1 VAVKPNSGN
10 DGLSLIARTEYI
22 MAKKQHTK
30 TEAGS
35 ASSTS
40 GDLTKPPSKANMPLG
55 ESRSLSS
62 GITATTQND
71 SQKTLTSAKLEELRS
86 RIGLVAGA
94 LADWQTAGGLV
105 AIKNMTGTLASGR
118 TVKACR
124 VVLAVDGYQLYV
136 KMTPDG
142 LDFDLVAE

>member
-1 VAVKPNSGN
+1 
-10 DGLSLIARTEYI
+10 
-22 MAKKQHTK
+22 MAKKPHTR
-30 TEAGS
+30 TGTGS
-35 ASSTS
+35 ASSTLD
-40 GDLTKPPSKANMPLG
+40 DLTKPLSKDSMPLG
-55 ESRSLSS
+55 ASTSLSS
-62 GITATTQND
+62 GTTATTQTD
-71 SQKTLTSAKLEELRS
+71 SPETLKNARLEELRS

-124 VVLAVDGYQLYV
+124 VVLAVDGYQLSV

>member
-1 VAVKPNSGN
+1 
-10 DGLSLIARTEYI
+10 
-22 MAKKQHTK
+22 MAKKPLTR
-30 TEAGS
+30 TGTGS
-35 ASSTS
+35 ASSILDGS
-40 GDLTKPPSKANMPLG
+40 TKPPCKDSMPLG
-55 ESRSLSS
+55 ASKSLSS
-62 GITATTQND
+62 GTTATTQTD
-71 SQKTLTSAKLEELRS
+71 SQKTLTNARLEELRS

-124 VVLAVDGYQLYV
+124 VVLAVDGYQLSV

>member
-1 VAVKPNSGN
+1 
-10 DGLSLIARTEYI
+10 
-22 MAKKQHTK
+22 
-30 TEAGS
+30 
-35 ASSTS
+35 
-40 GDLTKPPSKANMPLG
+40 MPLG
-55 ESRSLSS
+55 ASKSLSS
-62 GITATTQND
+62 GITATTQSD
-71 SQKTLTSAKLEELRS
+71 SQKTLTNVRLEELRS

-124 VVLAVDGYQLYV
+124 VVLAVDGYQLSV

-142 LDFDLVAE
+142 QDFDLVAE

>member
-1 VAVKPNSGN
+1 
-10 DGLSLIARTEYI
+10 
-22 MAKKQHTK
+22 MAKKPLMRTG
-30 TEAGS
+30 TES
-35 ASSTS
+35 ASSIL
-40 GDLTKPPSKANMPLG
+40 GDSTKPPSRDSMPLG
-55 ESRSLSS
+55 ASKSLSS
-62 GITATTQND
+62 GITATTQTD

-124 VVLAVDGYQLYV
+124 VVLAVDGYQLSV
-136 KMTPDG
+136 KMTADG

>member
-1 VAVKPNSGN
+1 
-10 DGLSLIARTEYI
+10 
-22 MAKKQHTK
+22 MAKKPLMRTG
-30 TEAGS
+30 TGS
-35 ASSTS
+35 ASSTLDGS
-40 GDLTKPPSKANMPLG
+40 TKPPSKASMPLG
-55 ESRSLSS
+55 ASKSLSS
-62 GITATTQND
+62 GITATTQTD
-71 SQKTLTSAKLEELRS
+71 SQKTLTNARLEELRS

-124 VVLAVDGYQLYV
+124 VVLAVDGYQLSV

>member
-1 VAVKPNSGN
+1 
-10 DGLSLIARTEYI
+10 
-22 MAKKQHTK
+22 MAKKPLMRTG
-30 TEAGS
+30 TES
-35 ASSTS
+35 ASSTL
-40 GDLTKPPSKANMPLG
+40 GDSTKPPSRDSMPLG
-55 ESRSLSS
+55 ESKSLSS
-62 GITATTQND
+62 GITATTQSD
-71 SQKTLTSAKLEELRS
+71 LQKTLTSAKLEELRS

-118 TVKACR
+118 TVRACR
-124 VVLAVDGYQLYV
+124 VVLAVDGYQLSV

>member
-1 VAVKPNSGN
+1 
-10 DGLSLIARTEYI
+10 
-22 MAKKQHTK
+22 MAKKPHTR
-30 TEAGS
+30 TGTGS
-35 ASSTS
+35 ASSTL
-40 GDLTKPPSKANMPLG
+40 GDLTKQRHKASTPLG
-55 ESRSLSS
+55 ASMSLSS

-124 VVLAVDGYQLYV
+124 VVLAVDGYQLSV

>member
-1 VAVKPNSGN
+1 
-10 DGLSLIARTEYI
+10 
-22 MAKKQHTK
+22 MAKKPHTR
-30 TEAGS
+30 TGTGS
-35 ASSTS
+35 ASSTL
-40 GDLTKPPSKANMPLG
+40 GGLTKPLSKDSMPLG
-55 ESRSLSS
+55 ASMSLSS
-62 GITATTQND
+62 GTTATTPTD
-71 SQKTLTSAKLEELRS
+71 SPETLKNARLEELRS

-118 TVKACR
+118 VVRACR
-124 VVLAVDGYQLYV
+124 VTLAIDGAQLFV

>member
-1 VAVKPNSGN
+1 MAVKPNSGN
-10 DGLSLIARTEYI
+10 DGLSLTAKTEYI
-22 MAKKQHTK
+22 MAKKPLTRMG
-30 TEAGS
+30 TES
-35 ASSTS
+35 ASSTLDGS
-40 GDLTKPPSKANMPLG
+40 TKPPSKDSMPLG
-55 ESRSLSS
+55 ASKSLSS

-124 VVLAVDGYQLYV
+124 VVLAVDGYQLSV

>member
-10 DGLSLIARTEYI
+10 DGLSLTVKTEYI
-22 MAKKQHTK
+22 MAKKPLTRTG
-30 TEAGS
+30 TES
-35 ASSTS
+35 ASSTL
-40 GDLTKPPSKANMPLG
+40 GDLTKPPSKDSMPLG
-55 ESRSLSS
+55 ACKSLSS
-62 GITATTQND
+62 GITATTQSD
-71 SQKTLTSAKLEELRS
+71 LQKTLTSAKLEELRS

-124 VVLAVDGYQLYV
+124 VVLAVDGYQLSV